1 MRHKV
6 VRAFGV
12 LPVAVALV
20 ALPACSKSNSSSG
33 GSCGGVELGYFGVL
47 SGQNSPEL
55 GVNIYNGAKL
65 AVDQHNAKHKNC
77 KVNLKKFD
85 SQGDPGQAS
94 TLAPTVIQDRKLV
107 GVVGPAFSGESEA
120 VLPAFNSAGLPV
132 ITASATRTSLG
143 QKGWKVFHRG
153 LGNDAQ
159 QGTAA
164 AKYIK
169 DDLKAQKVY
178 VIDDQSAYGAGLAD
192 VVKQGL
198 GSLVI
203 GTDHVKQ
210 KDTDFSAA
218 VGKVKSSGATVLFY
232 GGYYAEAGPMLS
244 QLKAAGVTATFIS
257 GDGSRDEGLIKA
269 GGASATE
276 GALTTCPC
284 AVKTGDKFATDY
296 KAKWG
301 KDPGIYSAEAF
312 DAANI
317 FLKGIDAGKTTRPKM
332 LTYVNGYQGQGE
344 TKHFKFDSHGE
355 LDKSSVVVWL
365 YKVQNGAIVLDKQ
378 LKL

>member
-1 MRHKV
+1 
-6 VRAFGV
+6 V

-20 ALPACSKSNSSSG
+20 ALPACSKSKNSGSG
-33 GSCGGVELGYFGVL
+33 GSCGGVELGFFGVL

-65 AVDQHNAKHKNC
+65 AVDQHNAKHKDC

-94 TLAPTVIQDRKLV
+94 TLAPTVIQDKKLI

-120 VLPAFNSAGLPV
+120 VLPAFNSAGLPI
-132 ITASATRTSLG
+132 ITTATRTSLG
-143 QKGWKVFHRG
+143 TKGWKVFHRVM
-153 LGNDAQ
+153 GNDQQ
-159 QGTAA
+159 QGSAD
-164 AKYIK
+164 AKYLK

-218 VGKVKSSGATVLFY
+218 VGKVKTSGATAVFY
-232 GGYYAEAGPMLS
+232 GGYYAEAGPLLS

-257 GDGSRDEGLIKA
+257 GDGSRDEGIIKA
-269 GGASATE
+269 GGAAATE
-276 GALTTCPC
+276 GALLTCPC
-284 AVKTGDKFATDY
+284 VVKTGNKFATDY

-332 LTYVNGYQGQGE
+332 LDYLKTYQGDGV
-344 TKHFKFDSHGE
+344 TKHFHFDSHGE

-365 YKVQNGAIVLDKQ
+365 YKVHNGAIVPDKE